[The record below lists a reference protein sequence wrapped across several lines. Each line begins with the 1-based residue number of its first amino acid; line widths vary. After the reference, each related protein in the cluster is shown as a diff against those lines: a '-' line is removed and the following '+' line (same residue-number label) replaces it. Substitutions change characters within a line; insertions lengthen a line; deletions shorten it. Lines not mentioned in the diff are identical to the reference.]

1 MRVCL
6 CLCEYICV
14 FACFFIFV
22 EKEYLNASI
31 YAADCSS
38 AACVWDLWI
47 SATLLLLCSAFIQ
60 FFCLCTVCSNC
71 RALLLFFSCTRL
83 LHTYTIVLLPPLL
96 LHNLLLQWY
105 VIDILEQYPFSQFL
119 KQYSY
124 FGFYICVVLN
134 CAVHKVTHAQTLP
147 LSIVFWCI

>member
-1 MRVCL
+1 MYVYLRV
-6 CLCEYICV
+6 
-14 FACFFIFV
+14 FFTFV
-22 EKEYLNASI
+22 EKEYINASI

-38 AACVWDLWI
+38 AACGI
-47 SATLLLLCSAFIQ
+47 CGYRQLCFYFVPHLSN
-60 FFCLCTVCSNC
+60 FFCLCTVCSNF

-83 LHTYTIVLLPPLL
+83 LHTHTIVLLPPLP

-124 FGFYICVVLN
+124 FGVYICVVLN
-134 CAVHKVTHAQTLP
+134 CAVHKVTHTQTLP